1 MKEGVEGNEVGARAE
16 GKPSRKARRY
26 MYTRDKGKSG
36 RKMES
41 EGKLVGSVKMQR
53 VSSER
58 TRERDGKI
66 KTRAY
71 RAGAETPQSRKVPPS
86 SAHTPASEHRYRVY
100 SICMYTGRAGCAN
113 VTDGVAMCVN
123 NVSER
128 RRCKQKT
135 KEGKKE
141 AVKNE
146 IAEMGPSAKER

>member
-100 SICMYTGRAGCAN
+100 SICMYTGRAARPLRVAGLRKR
-113 VTDGVAMCVN
+113 DG
-123 NVSER
+123 
-128 RRCKQKT
+128 RRCHVREQCIGET
-135 KEGKKE
+135 
-141 AVKNE
+141 
-146 IAEMGPSAKER
+146 PL